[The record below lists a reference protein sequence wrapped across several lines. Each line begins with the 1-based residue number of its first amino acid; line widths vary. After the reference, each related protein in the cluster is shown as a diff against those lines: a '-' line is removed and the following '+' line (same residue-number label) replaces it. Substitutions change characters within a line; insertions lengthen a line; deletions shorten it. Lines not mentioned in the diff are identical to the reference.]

1 MVMSAKYSLNLFVAM
16 ALVASATA
24 QETKIT
30 AEYKAMTV
38 DQVVGKL
45 AEISGQRLGAS
56 GTVKSEIV
64 YLNVK
69 DQSVETI
76 KARLADLLGA
86 EWRQE
91 GADYYL
97 ARTAIAE
104 QKQRNA
110 EIAARA
116 DRLRLELAKT
126 IEANAKLAAFDAAE
140 AQRLTA
146 QFQSAIDAMRTGGGQ
161 NWRRMVEL
169 SNQLPAGRAIVSVVA
184 QMNMMDLASI
194 PAGARRVFAVS
205 PTRMQGQLPNATM
218 RLVSRMVQD
227 QLLMEQTANEAFGE
241 MAGMMLN
248 GGRQGPAPAGDV
260 TNVLLVVTRFGG
272 GDTLSLTLVPSNQAG
287 LALTSGNMTLG
298 IPAETTP
305 ETRTK
310 LLGEGKPVT
319 LTPESKEMLAAL
331 RNGPRGGQVFMGG
344 GGGGRGSMTVA
355 TALEISGA
363 TAPPSPANAKLT
375 DSLRSKMMRPEQ
387 FDPLMFFV
395 ADAFGSLSKQHERNI
410 IALLPDNAFAA
421 LATPLSQADPKTDA
435 VVTAL
440 QNSDMLFADADG
452 WLTVSPKSPTA
463 ARERVD
469 RVAYSRLLAA
479 LQKSPV
485 LTLDEMASYFATAPN
500 TSGFG
505 FMGFETG
512 YATALNSGTSFQQMM
527 QTFGRDRDALR
538 FYGRLS
544 TSQRMALKNGQ
555 SLQLAGLSAPQK
567 EAVERLVFWSFDGPQ
582 RQQPPQQ
589 QPQGGR
595 QERTQMI
602 VRGGPGG
609 GMMMGSQDPQN
620 ERTTILS
627 NGMPST
633 GTISMASQQEQVI
646 MARQA
651 DGKPTLL
658 SIFALAA
665 NRAALAGAGGNMPG
679 GFRME
684 GTQYDGYQVAGQT
697 NYNLSFTLVPGYVLS
712 RSLEDPNID
721 PNGKYVAYDQL
732 PVPIRNAVTQAM
744 QRMQQGG
751 GMFGGGPGGGGPG
764 GGGPGGGRGKR
775 P

>member
-1 MVMSAKYSLNLFVAM
+1 MSTKKSLNLFVAL
-16 ALVASATA
+16 ALVAAANA

-69 DQSVETI
+69 DQSVEAI
-76 KARLADLLGA
+76 KTRLADILGA

-91 GADYYL
+91 GTDYYL

-146 QFQSAIDAMRTGGGQ
+146 QFQSAIEAMRTGGGQ

-331 RNGPRGGQVFMGG
+331 RNGPRGGQVFVGG

-582 RQQPPQQ
+582 RQQPLQQ

-697 NYNLSFTLVPGYVLS
+697 NYNLSFTLMPGYVLS
-712 RSLEDPNID
+712 RSLEDPNVD

-764 GGGPGGGRGKR
+764 GGRQPR

>member
-1 MVMSAKYSLNLFVAM
+1 MVMSTKKSLNLFVAL
-16 ALVASATA
+16 ALVAAANA

-69 DQSVETI
+69 DQSVEAI
-76 KARLADLLGA
+76 KTRLADILGA

-91 GADYYL
+91 GTDYYL

-146 QFQSAIDAMRTGGGQ
+146 QFQSAIEAMRTGGGQ

-331 RNGPRGGQVFMGG
+331 RNGPRGGQVFVGG

-582 RQQPPQQ
+582 RQQPLQQ

-697 NYNLSFTLVPGYVLS
+697 NYNLSFTLMPGYVLS
-712 RSLEDPNID
+712 RSLEDPNVD

-764 GGGPGGGRGKR
+764 GGRQPR